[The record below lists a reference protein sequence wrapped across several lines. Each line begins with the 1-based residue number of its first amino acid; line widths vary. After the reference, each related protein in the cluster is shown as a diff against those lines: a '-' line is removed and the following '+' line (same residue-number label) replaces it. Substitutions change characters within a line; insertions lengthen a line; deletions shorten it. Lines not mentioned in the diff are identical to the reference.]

1 MGQEEVY
8 PAKGA
13 RASWGTT
20 STSARGELAWEQ
32 GEALGCLAMEFGL
45 YSKDDVKS
53 LQSGK
58 QE

>member
-1 MGQEEVY
+1 MY

-53 LQSGK
+53 SQGGK